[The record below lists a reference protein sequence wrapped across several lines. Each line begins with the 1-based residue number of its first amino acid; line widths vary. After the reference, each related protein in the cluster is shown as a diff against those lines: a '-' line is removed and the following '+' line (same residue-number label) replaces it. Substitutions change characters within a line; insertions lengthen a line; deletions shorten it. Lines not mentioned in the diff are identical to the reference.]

1 MNQLGPFFPHLAT
14 WIEFKYIGFNSN
26 SIGFEFNL
34 VEKNEIQINAKTI
47 YIYIC
52 DCGVEINKYLKRH
65 RFEKNSFPFFF
76 T

>member
-1 MNQLGPFFPHLAT
+1 MNQLGSFFPHLAT

-26 SIGFEFNL
+26 SIGFEFNWVKKMRYKL
-34 VEKNEIQINAKTI
+34 MQKL
-47 YIYIC
+47 YIY
-52 DCGVEINKYLKRH
+52 VEINKYLKRH